1 MLSKFKE
8 NLTVIVLCG
17 GKGKRLLPITK
28 SVPKPLLK
36 INKKEIL
43 YYILEHLKKYNLKKI
58 ILATG
63 YKSESFKKIKSKN
76 LDIKIVN
83 SGSNKDIIER
93 IRTSANDASHY
104 ILVCYGDTIVDIN
117 INKLIYFHKNFKNKI
132 SFSVYKLKSQFGLLK
147 LKKFKISNFK
157 EKPSLEYYFNI
168 GFFLFD
174 KEKLKFMEK
183 FKTFKSFLESNYA
196 KKNLR
201 AFVHNGK
208 HITIN
213 TLNEL
218 NLAKENLKKF

>member
-76 LDIKIVN
+76 LDIKIYV
-83 SGSNKDIIER
+83 
-93 IRTSANDASHY
+93 
-104 ILVCYGDTIVDIN
+104 
-117 INKLIYFHKNFKNKI
+117 
-132 SFSVYKLKSQFGLLK
+132 
-147 LKKFKISNFK
+147 
-157 EKPSLEYYFNI
+157 
-168 GFFLFD
+168 
-174 KEKLKFMEK
+174 M
-183 FKTFKSFLESNYA
+183 
-196 KKNLR
+196 
-201 AFVHNGK
+201 
-208 HITIN
+208 
-213 TLNEL
+213 
-218 NLAKENLKKF
+218 